1 MVQYP
6 NYSQMNNQ
14 YAPMNNMYVQ
24 PNNPYAERM
33 NFLQGYQQSL
43 QQPMSPT
50 PMSGTSQQSVIG
62 KIVDSLDAVKAID
75 IPMDGNIYY
84 FPKADGTEIFGK
96 QWQPNCT
103 TRILTYKPCLDAESN
118 NLSDKQEKTEFALSE
133 NATQGIMKRFDV
145 LESKLSEFE
154 NVLTNSLTKSST
166 KTTKSLTK
174 KEDESE

>member
-1 MVQYP
+1 M
-6 NYSQMNNQ
+6 
-14 YAPMNNMYVQ
+14 YAQ

-50 PMSGTSQQSVIG
+50 SIPGTSQQGVIG
-62 KIVDSLDAVKAID
+62 KIVDSLDVVKATD

-96 QWQPNCT
+96 QWQANGT
-103 TRILTYKPCLDAESN
+103 TRILTFKPILDAEPS
-118 NLSDKQEKTEFALSE
+118 NLSNEQEKSKIALSE
-133 NATQGIMKRFDV
+133 DVTEGIMKRFDD
-145 LESKLSEFE
+145 LEIKMSEFE

-174 KEDESE
+174 KENEVE